1 LRVRFLPYPFEELSF
16 RPTGLTEH
24 PLVLG
29 LFSAV
34 GISFVAASRWRGT
47 AKAVTIMIMLLG
59 AFASGARVASILAA
73 ISALSAIAL
82 HDWPSTSPQTR
93 FRMKAILLLAVALA
107 IPAALIVL
115 PSLGLFERF
124 QNGLIDESALARVN
138 IYRLFELVSWKEIL
152 LGTDI
157 ANIRCLAL
165 CHFDLEFIESS
176 LVMFVFQFGL
186 VGTVIFLLFL
196 ARTFLVLLSG
206 ASRFVVIGTLAFF
219 VIAFGNNSLS
229 TKTPNM
235 LMIMLLIVAFHGGGQ
250 DVLHKSRGRR

>member
-1 LRVRFLPYPFEELSF
+1 
-16 RPTGLTEH
+16 
-24 PLVLG
+24 
-29 LFSAV
+29 
-34 GISFVAASRWRGT
+34 
-47 AKAVTIMIMLLG
+47 
-59 AFASGARVASILAA
+59 
-73 ISALSAIAL
+73 
-82 HDWPSTSPQTR
+82 
-93 FRMKAILLLAVALA
+93 
-107 IPAALIVL
+107 
-115 PSLGLFERF
+115 LFEQF

-157 ANIRCLAL
+157 ANIRRLAL
-165 CHFDLEFIESS
+165 YHFDLEFIESS